1 MRKIL
6 TKMKRVVITTEAVN
20 SYGTRVLTAG
30 IDLAQYEKNPV
41 LLYMHRRGEVIGTM
55 KDLKVEGDRLTGEP
69 DFDEASELSQRCKA
83 QWEKG
88 SLKMVSVGLDVLET
102 SDAPEQVVAGQTYAT
117 ITRSRLF
124 EVSIVDIGANDEAMV
139 LTHAGKTITLGQG
152 GENPLPRLQQTTN
165 NNTDMELKKLAL
177 ELGLPETA
185 DEQAVMDRL
194 ETMKQAEAEVAA
206 LRKEK
211 ETLEAQRVETLVDGA
226 ISAGKILATSRERFV
241 QLGKQLGSQH
251 LTEALEAIPA
261 QRPSLTAQ
269 LNHEPTAPAQPCAYK
284 SLHEVPAEKLLQLRQ
299 EQPKE
304 YARLYKAE
312 YGVEMPQD

>member
-1 MRKIL
+1 
-6 TKMKRVVITTEAVN
+6 MKRVVITTEAVN

-102 SDAPEQVVAGQTYAT
+102 SDAPEQVVTGQTYAT

-211 ETLEAQRVETLVDGA
+211 ETLEAQRVEALVDGA

-269 LNHEPTAPAQPCAYK
+269 LSHEPTAQAQPCAYK
-284 SLHEVPAEKLLQLRQ
+284 SLREVPAEKLLQLRQ